1 MPTWQSPVGAVLSP
15 GAALSAGAVLSDVAV
30 VSAGASEPAVVS
42 AGAAEPAVLSAGAR
56 VSLDELSSSLPHA
69 AAAKPSAAI
78 VPSASTFLLLIM
90 VSPSRMF

>member
-1 MPTWQSPVGAVLSP
+1 MQSPVGAVLSP

-56 VSLDELSSSLPHA
+56 VSLDELLVVA
-69 AAAKPSAAI
+69 AACRGREAERGDRAERKH
-78 VPSASTFLLLIM
+78 FLALDHGLPFKD
-90 VSPSRMF
+90 V